1 MINEL
6 GHFALILG
14 FMVAILQATV
24 PLVGARLNHHGMM
37 NFGRTSATAQF
48 VLIAASFLA
57 LVHAFVT
64 SDFSL
69 RLVTLNSHSLKP
81 LIYKISGTWG
91 NHEGSM
97 LLWVLI
103 LALFG
108 ACAAWFGGNL
118 TDRFRATALAVQ
130 GAIGVA
136 FIGFIIF
143 TSNPFIRLALPPFDG
158 SGSEPTAAGSGSGFS
173 SPLFIPGIRGA
184 EHGLFLCRCSID

>member
-37 NFGRTSATAQF
+37 SFGRTSATAQF

-81 LIYKISGTWG
+81 LIYKISGTW
-91 NHEGSM
+91 
-97 LLWVLI
+97 
-103 LALFG
+103 
-108 ACAAWFGGNL
+108 
-118 TDRFRATALAVQ
+118 
-130 GAIGVA
+130 
-136 FIGFIIF
+136 
-143 TSNPFIRLALPPFDG
+143 
-158 SGSEPTAAGSGSGFS
+158 
-173 SPLFIPGIRGA
+173 
-184 EHGLFLCRCSID
+184 

>member
-1 MINEL
+1 
-6 GHFALILG
+6 
-14 FMVAILQATV
+14 MVAILQATV
-24 PLVGARLNHHGMM
+24 PLVGARLNQHGMM
-37 NFGRTSATAQF
+37 SFGRTAATAQF

-57 LVHAFVT
+57 FACLVT

-108 ACAAWFGGNL
+108 ACAAWFG
-118 TDRFRATALAVQ
+118 V
-130 GAIGVA
+130 
-136 FIGFIIF
+136 
-143 TSNPFIRLALPPFDG
+143 
-158 SGSEPTAAGSGSGFS
+158 
-173 SPLFIPGIRGA
+173 
-184 EHGLFLCRCSID
+184 